1 MNYIYHFS
9 ADKYRCKN
17 VWFIFTSRGYGI
29 RTHDFKDGF
38 LAMYRTFFILT
49 MIKARKNFFHRK
61 KVKLYKTLRPR
72 PTRRTHDFAAIWFAA
87 NLLNALP

>member
-1 MNYIYHFS
+1 MVNRIS
-9 ADKYRCKN
+9 C
-17 VWFIFTSRGYGI
+17 RGYGI

-61 KVKLYKTLRPR
+61 KVKLYKTLRPG
-72 PTRRTHDFAAIWFAA
+72 PTRRTHDFCSDLVRCQPAFA
-87 NLLNALP
+87 NLT